1 MCDSR
6 VRNLVSAKR
15 SSDSTIDALL
25 VSVQG
30 VKYFFLFSDAF
41 QAQVMRTKLLHF
53 LILQRGVLIRGTI
66 DSYVIVQC
74 PKIVE
79 R

>member
-1 MCDSR
+1 
-6 VRNLVSAKR
+6 
-15 SSDSTIDALL
+15 
-25 VSVQG
+25 
-30 VKYFFLFSDAF
+30 
-41 QAQVMRTKLLHF
+41 MRTKLLHF